1 MDKAKNV
8 LKYYVFC
15 NTLKDVVRTGWK
27 DWKVNRERLE
37 SIAEHIYG
45 VQMLAIAMKSE
56 YDYDVNIEKVLKM
69 LAVHE
74 TEEIVI
80 GDLTFFDINR
90 EEKNKIGHRAVEKI
104 FAGLIDGK
112 EYINLILEF
121 DERKTKEALFAYHC
135 DKLEADIQARI
146 YDLDGCMN
154 NINTKENER
163 YKKSEDVKKLLDQDM
178 SWGQMWIRYG
188 QERYN
193 YDENFMQV
201 SQYAFDNN
209 IVSFKDEIKK
219 WFHFTNI

>member
-8 LKYYVFC
+8 LRYYVLC

-27 DWKVNRERLE
+27 DWKIKRERLE
-37 SIAEHIYG
+37 SIAEHIYS

-56 YDYDVNIEKVLKM
+56 YNYDVNIEKVLKM

-80 GDLTFFDINR
+80 GDLTLFDINR
-90 EEKNKIGHRAVEKI
+90 EEKAKIGHEAINKI

-112 EYINLILEF
+112 EYIDLILEF

-135 DKLEADIQARI
+135 DKMEADMQARI
-146 YDLDGCMN
+146 YELEGCAN
-154 NINTKENER
+154 SINAKENEH
-163 YKKSEDVKKLLDQDM
+163 YKKSEEVKRLLDQNI

-188 QERYN
+188 QERYG
-193 YDENFMQV
+193 YDKNFMEV
-201 SQYAFDNN
+201 SQYAFDND
-209 IVSFKDEIKK
+209 ILTFRDEIKK
-219 WFHFTNI
+219 

>member
-219 WFHFTNI
+219 

>member
-201 SQYAFDNN
+201 SQFAFDNN

-219 WFHFTNI
+219 

>member
-193 YDENFMQV
+193 YDENFIQV

-219 WFHFTNI
+219 

>member
-15 NTLKDVVRTGWK
+15 NTLKDVVRTCWK
-27 DWKVNRERLE
+27 DWNVNRERLE

-56 YDYDVNIEKVLKM
+56 YAYDVNIEKVLKM
-69 LAVHE
+69 LVVHE

-80 GDLTFFDINR
+80 GDLTLFDINR
-90 EEKNKIGHRAVEKI
+90 EEKAKIGHRAVEKI

-112 EYINLILEF
+112 EYIDLILEF

-135 DKLEADIQARI
+135 DKLEADVQARI
-146 YDLDGCMN
+146 YDLDGCVKH
-154 NINTKENER
+154 INPKENER
-163 YKKSEDVKKLLDQDM
+163 YRKSEDVKKLLDKGM

-209 IVSFKDEIKK
+209 IVSFRDEIKK
-219 WFHFTNI
+219 

>member
-56 YDYDVNIEKVLKM
+56 YNYDVNIEKVLKM

-219 WFHFTNI
+219 

>member
-1 MDKAKNV
+1 MI
-8 LKYYVFC
+8 L
-15 NTLKDVVRTGWK
+15 
-27 DWKVNRERLE
+27 
-37 SIAEHIYG
+37 
-45 VQMLAIAMKSE
+45 
-56 YDYDVNIEKVLKM
+56 
-69 LAVHE
+69 
-74 TEEIVI
+74 I
-80 GDLTFFDINR
+80 GKK
-90 EEKNKIGHRAVEKI
+90 KNKIGHRAVEKI
-104 FAGLIDGK
+104 FAGLIDGE

-154 NINTKENER
+154 NINTKENEK

-219 WFHFTNI
+219 WCHFTNI

>member
-37 SIAEHIYG
+37 SVAEHIYG

-80 GDLTFFDINR
+80 GDLTFFDING

-146 YDLDGCMN
+146 YDLDGCMD

-219 WFHFTNI
+219 

>member
-1 MDKAKNV
+1 MYKGSFNMDKAKNV

-74 TEEIVI
+74 TEEIII

-193 YDENFMQV
+193 YDENFIQV

-219 WFHFTNI
+219 

>member
-27 DWKVNRERLE
+27 DWNVNRERLE

-163 YKKSEDVKKLLDQDM
+163 YRKSEDVKKLLDQGM

-219 WFHFTNI
+219 

>member
-27 DWKVNRERLE
+27 DWNVNRERLE

-163 YKKSEDVKKLLDQDM
+163 YRKLEDVKKLLDRGM

-219 WFHFTNI
+219 

>member
-27 DWKVNRERLE
+27 DWNVNRERLE

-90 EEKNKIGHRAVEKI
+90 EEKNKIGHRAVEK
-104 FAGLIDGK
+104 FLQG
-112 EYINLILEF
+112 
-121 DERKTKEALFAYHC
+121 
-135 DKLEADIQARI
+135 
-146 YDLDGCMN
+146 
-154 NINTKENER
+154 
-163 YKKSEDVKKLLDQDM
+163 
-178 SWGQMWIRYG
+178 
-188 QERYN
+188 
-193 YDENFMQV
+193 
-201 SQYAFDNN
+201 
-209 IVSFKDEIKK
+209 
-219 WFHFTNI
+219 

>member
-1 MDKAKNV
+1 M
-8 LKYYVFC
+8 VF
-15 NTLKDVVRTGWK
+15 
-27 DWKVNRERLE
+27 
-37 SIAEHIYG
+37 
-45 VQMLAIAMKSE
+45 QMLAIAMKSE

-163 YKKSEDVKKLLDQDM
+163 YRKLEDVKKLLDRGM

-219 WFHFTNI
+219 

>member
-146 YDLDGCMN
+146 YDLDGCMD

-219 WFHFTNI
+219 

>member
-74 TEEIVI
+74 IEEIVI
-80 GDLTFFDINR
+80 GGLTFFDINM

-104 FAGLIDGK
+104 FAGLIDGE

-209 IVSFKDEIKK
+209 IVSFKDELKK
-219 WFHFTNI
+219 

>member
-8 LKYYVFC
+8 LRYYVLC

-27 DWKVNRERLE
+27 DWEIKRERLE
-37 SIAEHIYG
+37 SIAEHIYS

-56 YDYDVNIEKVLKM
+56 YNYDVNIEKVLKM

-80 GDLTFFDINR
+80 GDLTLFDIDR
-90 EEKNKIGHRAVEKI
+90 EEKAKIGHEAINKI

-112 EYINLILEF
+112 EYIDLILEF

-135 DKLEADIQARI
+135 DKMEADMQARI
-146 YDLDGCMN
+146 YELEGCAN
-154 NINTKENER
+154 SINAKENER
-163 YKKSEDVKKLLDQDM
+163 YKKSEDVKRLLDQNI

-188 QERYN
+188 QERYG
-193 YDENFMQV
+193 YDKNFMEV
-201 SQYAFDNN
+201 SQYAFDND
-209 IVSFKDEIKK
+209 ILTFRDEIKK
-219 WFHFTNI
+219 

>member
-104 FAGLIDGK
+104 FAGLIDGE

-154 NINTKENER
+154 NINTKENEK

-209 IVSFKDEIKK
+209 IVSFKDEIK
-219 WFHFTNI
+219 

>member
-1 MDKAKNV
+1 MYKGSFNMDKAKNV

-193 YDENFMQV
+193 YDENFIQV

-219 WFHFTNI
+219 

>member
-27 DWKVNRERLE
+27 DWNVNCERLE
-37 SIAEHIYG
+37 TIAEHIYG

-163 YKKSEDVKKLLDQDM
+163 YRKSEDVKKLLDQGM

-209 IVSFKDEIKK
+209 IVSFRDEIKK
-219 WFHFTNI
+219 

>member
-1 MDKAKNV
+1 M
-8 LKYYVFC
+8 
-15 NTLKDVVRTGWK
+15 
-27 DWKVNRERLE
+27 
-37 SIAEHIYG
+37 
-45 VQMLAIAMKSE
+45 
-56 YDYDVNIEKVLKM
+56 
-69 LAVHE
+69 
-74 TEEIVI
+74 
-80 GDLTFFDINR
+80 
-90 EEKNKIGHRAVEKI
+90 
-104 FAGLIDGK
+104 
-112 EYINLILEF
+112 EF

-201 SQYAFDNN
+201 SQFAFDNN

-219 WFHFTNI
+219 

>member
-8 LKYYVFC
+8 IKYYVFC

-219 WFHFTNI
+219 WCHFTNI